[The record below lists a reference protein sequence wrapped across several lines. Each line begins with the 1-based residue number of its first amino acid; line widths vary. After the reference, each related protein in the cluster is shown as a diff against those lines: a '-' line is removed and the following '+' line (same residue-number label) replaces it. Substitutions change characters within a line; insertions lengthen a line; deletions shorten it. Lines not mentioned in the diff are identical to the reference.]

1 MSDIN
6 LEELVK
12 SYQNGST
19 SFISHN
25 YPITYELYEELFDIL
40 SCQGINVQEAMTV
53 LLPQINKTAVPPQN
67 NIKFDKTSEK
77 NTCHQIRQRMK

>member
-53 LLPQINKTAVPPQN
+53 LLPQINKTAVPPKTISNLTKQVKKHV
-67 NIKFDKTSEK
+67 IKYSKE
-77 NTCHQIRQRMK
+77 

>member
-6 LEELVK
+6 IEEPVK

-25 YPITYELYEELFDIL
+25 YPITYELYEQLFHIL
-40 SCQGINVQEAMTV
+40 LHPISNVT
-53 LLPQINKTAVPPQN
+53 K
-67 NIKFDKTSEK
+67 
-77 NTCHQIRQRMK
+77 